1 MQTAGKLLPEEDVPQ
16 LAQLITEILAITP
29 GAPVSPP
36 PPPAL
41 RRPLS
46 WQRRSGAGSTAADVD
61 KAVALGEA
69 VGEAMLK
76 RGGPKVTPMVKA
88 PSAPAADPVAEDRQ
102 RQIDLLEAQ
111 KQEAVAAERCAL
123 PPPSCRSAVPDG
135 SVPRARQV
143 RGGVRAEAADR
154 RGEDSAGRAPPVR
167 AKPPHSFPR
176 FARVWSDRGFRAGRW
191 RTSRSAQR

>member
-46 WQRRSGAGSTAADVD
+46 WQRRTGAGSTAADVD

-135 SVPRARQV
+135 SVRVRARYEEASELKQQI
-143 RGGVRAEAADR
+143 AEAKTRLVER
-154 RGEDSAGRAPPVR
+154 RRCAPNPALLSAFCTCLV
-167 AKPPHSFPR
+167 
-176 FARVWSDRGFRAGRW
+176 
-191 RTSRSAQR
+191 

>member
-1 MQTAGKLLPEEDVPQ
+1 MREAGVQTAGKLLPEEDVPQ

-29 GAPVSPP
+29 GAPDSPP
-36 PPPAL
+36 PPAAL

-46 WQRRSGAGSTAADVD
+46 WQLRTGAGSTAADVD

-76 RGGPKVTPMVKA
+76 RGGPKVAPMVKA

-111 KQEAVAAERCAL
+111 KQEAVASERCAL
-123 PPPSCRSAVPDG
+123 PPPSCRLAVPDG
-135 SVPRARQV
+135 SVAACASGTRRRQ
-143 RGGVRAEAADR
+143 
-154 RGEDSAGRAPPVR
+154 S
-167 AKPPHSFPR
+167 
-176 FARVWSDRGFRAGRW
+176 
-191 RTSRSAQR
+191 

>member
-1 MQTAGKLLPEEDVPQ
+1 VQTAGKLLPEEDVPQ

-46 WQRRSGAGSTAADVD
+46 WQLRTGAGSTAADVD

-76 RGGPKVTPMVKA
+76 RGGPKVAPMVKA

-111 KQEAVAAERCAL
+111 KQEAVASERCAL
-123 PPPSCRSAVPDG
+123 PPPSCPFAVPDG
-135 SVPRARQV
+135 SVRV
-143 RGGVRAEAADR
+143 RYEEASELKQQIAEAKTRLVER
-154 RGEDSAGRAPPVR
+154 RRYGSALL
-167 AKPPHSFPR
+167 
-176 FARVWSDRGFRAGRW
+176 
-191 RTSRSAQR
+191 SAVCTCLV